1 VRSHDDEIRPSLF
14 GLCEYRVG
22 GPAADR
28 LADVSIAMGSGSDM
42 AMNSAQVTLVGGDLR
57 GIARARLIS
66 NETIVNMRQ
75 NLGFAFVYNSLG
87 VPLPALRLKAQVRKV
102 GNR

>member
-1 VRSHDDEIRPSLF
+1 
-14 GLCEYRVG
+14 
-22 GPAADR
+22 
-28 LADVSIAMGSGSDM
+28 MGSGSDM